1 MEELPDPPEG
11 LDDAAA
17 KAALDQV
24 HKRQDA
30 QLAAKT
36 STETRAL
43 TLAGQ
48 CMTAL
53 VAVTGAGFLEATGQ
67 GRGSLL
73 AAAVAGGFC
82 LFLAVLNALRV
93 VRPRDDLILP
103 GRLPDEVW
111 DELLA
116 PDMKGPE
123 FIARYIKSV
132 QDGMLRNE
140 RAQAGRARGL
150 RATVLCALLAVP
162 MAIAAAAAFHY
173 AGRYGLI

>member
-1 MEELPDPPEG
+1 MAELPDPPEG
-11 LDDAAA
+11 LDIDAA

-36 STETRAL
+36 SIENRAL

-53 VAVTGAGFLEATGQ
+53 VAVTGAGFLEAAGQ
-67 GRGSLL
+67 ARAPLL
-73 AAAVAGGFC
+73 AAAVAGGLC
-82 LFLAVLNALRV
+82 LFLAVLNALLLI
-93 VRPRDDLILP
+93 RPRDDLILP

-116 PDMKGPE
+116 PDMRGPE
-123 FIARYIKSV
+123 FIARYIKSL

-140 RAQAGRARGL
+140 AAQTARARRL
-150 RATVLCALLAVP
+150 RVTVLCAMLAVP
-162 MAIAAAAAFHY
+162 AAVAAAVAIRAADRF
-173 AGRYGLI
+173 GLS